1 VTFEQVRVLLAGNR
15 VRRTMAA
22 DAEHPSLLAG
32 ILWDSDGRR
41 MSPSHANKNGA
52 RYRYYISRKDK
63 ERLSL
68 AVHRVPAGG
77 IETLVAHQ
85 LRQHTDAS
93 WDTPSPT
100 RDVIL
105 DYIEQVTVHPDC
117 LTIRFAGIDEPV
129 TVTASLIRCSGETRI
144 ATATDDWP
152 NARRDPSLIKLIV
165 RAHQARKALDNPG
178 NRSLETAASSMGLS
192 VQYLCR
198 LLRLAYLAPDITAA
212 ILDGR
217 QPAHLN
223 RQFLARINSLPI
235 DWAGQREMLGFA

>member
-1 VTFEQVRVLLAGNR
+1 
-15 VRRTMAA
+15 MAA

-32 ILWDSDGRR
+32 ILWDNDGRR
-41 MSPSHANKNGA
+41 MSPCHANKNGA

-68 AVHRVPAGG
+68 PVYRLPAGE
-77 IETLVAHQ
+77 IENLVAHQ

-100 RDVIL
+100 REVIL
-105 DYIEQVTVHPDC
+105 QYIEQVTVHPTC
-117 LTIRFAGIDEPV
+117 LVIRFAGIDEPI

-144 ATATDDWP
+144 AAPSDDWP
-152 NARRDPSLIKLIV
+152 NARRDAPLIKLIV
-165 RAHQARKALDNPG
+165 RAHQAREAFDDPG
-178 NRSLETAASSMGLS
+178 NNSIEAAASSMGLS
-192 VQYLCR
+192 AQYFCR